1 MAFNAS
7 DQKIK
12 KFGLGQKYVQEN
24 AHDSYRNFN
33 QDLLDFL
40 YRQFRHQSLTMYGRG
55 SVSSMPYYERGNI
68 LESIE
73 IRREFHQIS
82 IADWRPT
89 WAVFRNQIMSA
100 DYTGV

>member
-1 MAFNAS
+1 MAFNAT

-12 KFGLGQKYVQEN
+12 KFNLGQKYQQEDPYN
-24 AHDSYRNFN
+24 SYSNYDK
-33 QDLLDFL
+33 DLLEFL
-40 YRQFRHQSLTMYGRG
+40 YKQFRHQSLVMYGRG
-55 SVSSMPYYERGNI
+55 SVKSMPYNERGNI

-89 WAVFRNQIMSA
+89 WSVFRNQIMSA

>member
-1 MAFNAS
+1 MAFVVA

-12 KFGLGQKYVQEN
+12 KFSLGQKYAQEDP
-24 AHDSYRNFN
+24 HDSYRNYDK
-33 QDLLDFL
+33 DLLEFL
-40 YRQFRHQSLTMYGRG
+40 YKQFRHQALTMYGRG
-55 SVSSMPYYERGNI
+55 SVSSMPYGERGNI

-82 IADWRPT
+82 ITDWRPT